1 MTADAKILL
10 TGATGFI
17 GGSILTALLQSSHS
31 SIQSSPITCLLRDA
45 NRAALLTSTYGER
58 VNPVVYNGLDD
69 LETTTAVAAQ
79 HDLVINTTLGYH
91 SASTKALLR
100 GLAQRKDQSRRDVWF
115 IHTSGT
121 SNIGDKPITQPAAL
135 KEFDDLVDDVYAYEK
150 ALEAAEP
157 YAQRTTELGVI
168 DTGLELGVKTL
179 VIMSPIIYGNGT
191 GLFNKV
197 SVHTQYMKAMLE
209 IGHAVVVGD
218 GSGVWDHVHIA
229 DLAELYRLV
238 VLNILEQEGKA
249 LPTGKKGIIFSA
261 NGRHSWL
268 EYSQLVADA
277 CYERGLLSERKVTGL
292 TLKEAAETL
301 LPRLGFATNVFGKE
315 QLKLTA
321 EGFCSNER
329 TVANVARS
337 IGWNPVKGR
346 DAWEQSFR
354 DDVDAIQS

>member
-10 TGATGFI
+10 TGATGYI
-17 GGSILTALLQSSHS
+17 GGSILTALLQSFDS
-31 SIQSSPITCLLRDA
+31 SVQSNPITCLLRGVD
-45 NRAALLTSTYGER
+45 RAALLTSTYGER
-58 VNPVVYNGLDD
+58 VKPVLYNGLDD

-79 HDLVINTTLGYH
+79 HDVIINTTLGFH

-100 GLAQRKDQSRRDVWF
+100 GLAQRKNQTRRDVWL

-121 SNIGDKPITQPAAL
+121 SNIGDKPITKPVAL
-135 KEFDDLVDDVYAYEK
+135 KEFDDRVDDVYTHEK

-168 DTGLELGVKTL
+168 DSGLELGVKTL
-179 VIMSPIIYGNGT
+179 VIMSPIIYGNGA
-191 GLFNKV
+191 GLFNRV
-197 SVHTQYMKAMLE
+197 SIHTQYMKAMLE

-218 GSGVWDHVHIA
+218 GSGVWDHVHIE
-229 DLAELYRLV
+229 DLADLYRLV
-238 VLNILEQEGKA
+238 VLNILERGGEA

-277 CYERGLLSERKVTGL
+277 CYERGLLSERKVTFL
-292 TLKEAAETL
+292 TLEEAAATL
-301 LPRLGFATNVFGKE
+301 IPRLGFASKVFDKE
-315 QLKLTA
+315 QLKLAA
-321 EGFCSNER
+321 EAFCCNEM

-337 IGWNPVKGR
+337 IGWNPVKG
-346 DAWEQSFR
+346 DEAWKQSFR
-354 DDVDAIQS
+354 DDVDAIRS